1 MESNGIPPK
10 HRTFLALLKSCG
22 IAGRVDEAYDVS
34 TSLGKRDIAWLESA
48 HV

>member
-22 IAGRVDEAYDVS
+22 IAGRVDEAYGVPPPWAREIL
-34 TSLGKRDIAWLESA
+34 LG
-48 HV
+48 